1 MLRCNEVAAIVGSD
15 ELETAGW
22 RRRWAV
28 KLHLMMCHH
37 CRRYARQIAAVG
49 ELTRKLVGEE
59 PESRE
64 ELERRILESI
74 PLHRSD
80 QEGG

>member
-1 MLRCNEVAAIVGSD
+1 MLRCNEVATIVGSD

-22 RRRWAV
+22 RRRMAV

-37 CRRYARQIAAVG
+37 CRSYARQIATLG

-59 PESRE
+59 AESRD
-64 ELERRILESI
+64 ELERKILESI
-74 PLHRSD
+74 PI
-80 QEGG
+80 QGGGQDGR